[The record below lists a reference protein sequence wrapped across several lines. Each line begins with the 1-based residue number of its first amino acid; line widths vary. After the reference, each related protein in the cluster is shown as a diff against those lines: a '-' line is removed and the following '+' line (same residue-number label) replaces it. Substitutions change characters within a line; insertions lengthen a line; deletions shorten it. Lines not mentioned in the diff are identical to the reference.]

1 MDGLV
6 SGWGGG
12 GSLKPGGGFKVG
24 FYAIPKDP
32 GLYNFVRGFGRAH
45 KRGHVFVG
53 SLSRKNKMLRCNEVK
68 RISEMK

>member
-1 MDGLV
+1 M
-6 SGWGGG
+6 
-12 GSLKPGGGFKVG
+12 G